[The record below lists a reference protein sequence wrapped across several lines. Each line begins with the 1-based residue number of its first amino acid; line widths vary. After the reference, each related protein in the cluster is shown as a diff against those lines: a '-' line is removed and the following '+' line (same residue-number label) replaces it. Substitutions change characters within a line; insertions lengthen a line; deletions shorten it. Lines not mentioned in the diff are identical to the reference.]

1 MNIQITSLTNLFV
14 MKFLKFL
21 CLATACVAGSLAA
34 NAAVYRV
41 NNQPGV
47 DADFSDLTVAISTAV
62 IDDTLYVEGSVISY
76 GSITLNKRLNLI
88 GAGFFIAANDS
99 TQALPNSSRLDR
111 LVISATASGSIITGI
126 EVRNTSSSASSN
138 PFGLVELASGA
149 NNVSL
154 IRCYFYQSA
163 AGTSNS
169 FNGAALHLPTNVNN
183 LVVSQCFIYQ
193 DRVTTNNSSCYGTYA
208 VSVGSNCSGLVFANN
223 IIKLGN
229 KGTVYDQSCTQRA
242 FSMSTSSSATIVSNV
257 FIGRMDVFNSVFAN
271 NIQIIGSA
279 TATSSFAQN
288 GNFPNVLQN
297 NIGNSTQ
304 FGTTNGN
311 QSNVNMNDVFA
322 YAPGDE
328 NVDNHYRLKVGSPAL
343 GAGVSGIDCGAFGGD
358 GAFKLSGLPAIPAI
372 FQAVVPFQGNNA
384 DGINITIKSKT
395 HE

>member
-1 MNIQITSLTNLFV
+1 
-14 MKFLKFL
+14 MKFVKFL
-21 CLATACVAGSLAA
+21 CLATTCVVGSLTA

-47 DADFSDLTVAISTAV
+47 DADFSDLSVAISTAV

-111 LVISATASGSIITGI
+111 LVITASGSGSIISGI
-126 EVRNTSSSASSN
+126 EVRNTSTSTSTN
-138 PFGLVELASGA
+138 QFGMVELASGA

-154 IRCYFYQSA
+154 IRCYFYHAA
-163 AGTSNS
+163 AGSSSS

-183 LVVSQCFIYQ
+183 LVVSQCFIFQ
-193 DRVTTNNSSCYGTYA
+193 ERVTTSTSACYGTYA
-208 VSVGSNCSGLVFANN
+208 VLVGSNCSGLVFANN
-223 IIKLGN
+223 IVKLGN
-229 KGTVYDQSCTQRA
+229 KTTVYDQACTQRA
-242 FSMSTSSSATIVSNV
+242 FSMNTSSSATIVSNV
-257 FIGRMDVFNSVFAN
+257 FMGRMDVFNSVFAN
-271 NIQIIGSA
+271 NIQITGSM
-279 TATSSFAQN
+279 TASNSFAQN
-288 GNFPNVLQN
+288 GNFPNVVQN

-322 YAPGDE
+322 YAPGNE
-328 NVDNHYRLKVGSPAL
+328 NVDNHYRLKAGSPAI

-358 GAFKLSGLPAIPAI
+358 GPFKLSGLPAIPAI
-372 FQAVVPFQGNNA
+372 FEAVVPFQGNNA